1 VSVSDVVSEDGKYIV
16 RDIIDIVTRQNEGWT
31 EYMWVHPR
39 KKTHEPKITF
49 SKRVP
54 HQDLIVYVG
63 AYKA

>member
-1 VSVSDVVSEDGKYIV
+1 MNVSGAVSEDGKYVV
-16 RDIIDIVTRQNEGWT
+16 RDIIDIVDRQTEGWT
-31 EYMWVHPR
+31 EYMWGHPR

-54 HQDLIVYVG
+54 NQDLIVYVG